1 MNAPT
6 DPTDSRVASF
16 LGTQGVVGVEKL
28 QLHALALPAVRA
40 AGGTLAMALVGQ
52 PELLGLLGVLN
63 VGARLREQD
72 SSADDR
78 SLLNA
83 LAMLP
88 APAQQ
93 GHRV

>member
-1 MNAPT
+1 
-6 DPTDSRVASF
+6 VE
-16 LGTQGVVGVEKL
+16 VEKL
-28 QLHALALPAVRA
+28 PLDVLALPAVRA
-40 AGGTLAMALVGQ
+40 AGGTLAVPLVGRH
-52 PELLGLLGVLN
+52 EWLGLLGVLN

-83 LAMLP
+83 RAILP
-88 APAQQ
+88 ASAQQ

>member
-1 MNAPT
+1 MGIAPT
-6 DPTDSRVASF
+6 DRTDSHVASF
-16 LGTQGVVGVEKL
+16 LGTQGAVEVEKL
-28 QLHALALPAVRA
+28 QLHALAEP
-40 AGGTLAMALVGQ
+40 LVGQ
-52 PELLGLLGVLN
+52 HGRLGRLGVLN

-83 LAMLP
+83 RAILP
-88 APAQQ
+88 ASAQQ